1 MNKAAK
7 EPTTITTND
16 NCTLTARSKLFLIHS
31 KKKPTAYEE
40 KYSTIPCTP
49 SSMGHYLRE
58 NIKMN
63 VSSR

>member
-7 EPTTITTND
+7 EPTTITTNND
-16 NCTLTARSKLFLIHS
+16 CTLTARSKLFLIHS
-31 KKKPTAYEE
+31 KRPTAYEE

-49 SSMGHYLRE
+49 SSVGHYLRE